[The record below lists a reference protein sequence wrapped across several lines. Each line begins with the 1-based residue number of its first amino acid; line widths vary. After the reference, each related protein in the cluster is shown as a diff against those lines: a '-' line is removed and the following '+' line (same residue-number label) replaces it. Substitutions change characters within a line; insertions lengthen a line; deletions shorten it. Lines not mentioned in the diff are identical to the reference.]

1 VREVPHP
8 SRASHPSHLDI
19 RVIPRAGVTKFAGI
33 RDNRLL
39 IRLAAAPVDGAA
51 NDALIAFLSEA
62 LGIPAGNVSIA
73 SGLQSRNKT
82 IVLSGMTAEAAERRL
97 KELL

>member
-1 VREVPHP
+1 LE
-8 SRASHPSHLDI
+8 I
-19 RVIPRAGVTKFAGI
+19 RVIPRAGVTKFAGV

-62 LGIPAGNVSIA
+62 LGIPSRNISIA
-73 SGLQSRNKT
+73 AGEHSRNKT
-82 IVLSGMTAEAAERRL
+82 VVLSGMSAEEAERRL
-97 KELL
+97 KSLL